1 MKRLSNLIT
10 SEIQRK
16 NNRAISNDLNNIDPS
31 ILTINI
37 LPTKLSKV
45 NFSQGLNNP
54 KVKMNNNCL
63 NHYDELKLLN
73 GDPKRDVMD
82 KHLNFTFEG
91 QTPKILMNQSMEKR
105 NTLAIYLFIKG
116 FFDFLRANDS
126 KRLTTYNY
134 SHNEAK
140 VDNEAPE
147 TKDAENNTKEDKI
160 KDEKMEDTGHNK
172 MEYEKLVGNTKLDAA
187 KITTIKI
194 NIVFYSLP
202 NSLLSPIIFP
212 VYVIQVAQSYVTHML

>member
-1 MKRLSNLIT
+1 
-10 SEIQRK
+10 
-16 NNRAISNDLNNIDPS
+16 
-31 ILTINI
+31 
-37 LPTKLSKV
+37 
-45 NFSQGLNNP
+45 
-54 KVKMNNNCL
+54 MNNNCL

-105 NTLAIYLFIKG
+105 NTLAIYLFNKG

-140 VDNEAPE
+140 VNNEAPE
-147 TKDAENNTKEDKI
+147 TEHAENNTKENKI
-160 KDEKMEDTGHNK
+160 KDKKMEITGHDK
-172 MEYEKLVGNTKLDAA
+172 MEHAKLVGITKMNTAE
-187 KITTIKI
+187 ITLTNI
-194 NIVFYSLP
+194 NIVIYSLP
-202 NSLLSPIIFP
+202 LSLLSPIIFS
-212 VYVIQVAQSYVTHML
+212 VYVIQVSQSYVTL